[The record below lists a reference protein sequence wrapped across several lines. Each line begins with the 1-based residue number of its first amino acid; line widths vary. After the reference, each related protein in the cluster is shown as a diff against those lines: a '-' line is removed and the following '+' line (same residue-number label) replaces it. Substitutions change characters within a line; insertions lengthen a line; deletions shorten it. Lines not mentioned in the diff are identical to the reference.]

1 MAKGPSW
8 KVDVKSLSN
17 QKLVE
22 LALSL
27 DGSEHKEVVESL
39 RRELVERIRAIG
51 ISNEEMVKRIA
62 SGVPH
67 GRKFEE
73 FGQPP
78 GGLDNGP
85 YIFGS
90 LFCPYGQC
98 F

>member
-1 MAKGPSW
+1 MAKEPSW

-17 QKLVE
+17 THKLVE

-67 GRKFEE
+67 GRKFNEIAKAWAEILGLSVEE
-73 FGQPP
+73 FKRIA
-78 GGLDNGP
+78 DAK
-85 YIFGS
+85 
-90 LFCPYGQC
+90 
-98 F
+98 

>member
-22 LALSL
+22 LALNL

-39 RRELVERIRAIG
+39 RRELVKRIRAIG

-62 SGVPH
+62 SGVPR
-67 GRKFEE
+67 GRKFNEIAKTWAEILGLSVEE
-73 FGQPP
+73 FKRIA
-78 GGLDNGP
+78 DAK
-85 YIFGS
+85 
-90 LFCPYGQC
+90 
-98 F
+98 

>member
-1 MAKGPSW
+1 MPKEPTW

-27 DGSEHKEVVESL
+27 DGSEYKEVVESL

-62 SGVPH
+62 SGVPR
-67 GRKFEE
+67 GRKFNEIAKAWAEILGLSVEE
-73 FGQPP
+73 FKRIA
-78 GGLDNGP
+78 DAK
-85 YIFGS
+85 
-90 LFCPYGQC
+90 
-98 F
+98 